1 MNRRQAQEAIEVDVR
16 DLRVNIRSR
25 LAQETGGAAFSNKKA
40 EAPAGDGS

>member
-1 MNRRQAQEAIEVDVR
+1 MSRRQAQEAIEVDVR

-25 LAQETGGAAFSNKKA
+25 LAQETGTPAFSKKKV